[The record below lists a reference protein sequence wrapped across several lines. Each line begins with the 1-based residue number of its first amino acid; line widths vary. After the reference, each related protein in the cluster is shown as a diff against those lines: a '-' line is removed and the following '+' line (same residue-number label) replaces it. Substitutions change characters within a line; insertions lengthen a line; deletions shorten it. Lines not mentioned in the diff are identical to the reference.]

1 MQLRNLKRV
10 SVIRLPVGRFMAFM
24 AFMASTQNH
33 TGLLANRLYGKL
45 KRKAGVP
52 VRAVH
57 ANFALVGSCNRADDG
72 KAKAASA
79 SVA

>member
-24 AFMASTQNH
+24 ATTQNH